1 MGNTFTVAGVSKHN
15 GEFKVRFAN
24 DIMRVKVLE
33 KNKHT
38 GIDLIE
44 LPREMAKEDIPA
56 YLLSIDFDNGNRE
69 VRACLEAAASQRM
82 GSKDAPKKEA
92 KKPKK
97 PKTTPSL
104 DAIAARAKLN
114 KKTELTDAEVEAE
127 VSRAESAQVRDLEDA
142 PY

>member
-1 MGNTFTVAGVSKHN
+1 MSNTFKVAGVSKQN
-15 GEFKVRFAN
+15 GEFKVRYTN

-44 LPREMAKEDIPA
+44 LPREMDKEAIPA
-56 YLLSIDFDNGNRE
+56 YLLSIDFDNGNKE
-69 VRACLEAAASQRM
+69 VRACLEAAVANRM

-97 PKTTPSL
+97 PKSTPSL
-104 DAIAARAKLN
+104 DAIAARAKVA
-114 KKTELTDAEVEAE
+114 KKITLAVEQAETIVNRDV
-127 VSRAESAQVRDLEDA
+127 VSEDA
-142 PY
+142 PF